1 MTAPLRRWARRGAV
15 TVAGVALLVG
25 GAVMLV
31 LPGPGVAVI
40 LAGLALLA
48 TEFDWAARLLA
59 MIRQRAVQL
68 GAPLRRWWRS
78 RRQPERHRPAA
89 SAHS

>member
-1 MTAPLRRWARRGAV
+1 MTTPLRRWARRGAV
-15 TVAGVALLVG
+15 TVAGAALLVG

-59 MIRQRAVQL
+59 RIRQHAVLL
-68 GAPLRRWWRS
+68 GAPLQRWWRS
-78 RRQPERHRPAA
+78 RRQPERCPPAA
-89 SAHS
+89 SAHP